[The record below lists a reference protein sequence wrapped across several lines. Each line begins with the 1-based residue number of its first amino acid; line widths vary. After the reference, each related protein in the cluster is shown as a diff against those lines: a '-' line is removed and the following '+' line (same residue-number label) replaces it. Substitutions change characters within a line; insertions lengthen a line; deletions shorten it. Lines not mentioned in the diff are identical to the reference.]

1 MKTPLLHT
9 TLASM
14 HAERITVFIP
24 CHSLDDFPTWLED
37 AETDELLAA
46 WTAAWDPRLLVAAG
60 CLPCWASVDMP
71 PGGVDPLLGIVP
83 PHCEDRLMGMLD
95 ATCLAGTRWVRRVAG
110 REAMVETA
118 LRALDLAPP
127 TSIAPQ
133 AAAENGKQPVTPA
146 DFYALGLAWLLGE
159 LLARRMRTSTGLPA
173 LSAAGGVPDSPFE
186 QSVVRAAQAALAG
199 NHDVARAEM
208 REAYGT
214 LEAARAHYYPV
225 DVWLLDLVLAAE
237 GTRGQRLTAELASPS
252 PWTLV
257 ATGKALE
264 DLARREPDTLAQ
276 LREACT
282 AGRVAAA
289 GGRYGEEPL
298 DSCAPETIHASFA
311 TGHRAWRELL
321 GTAPTTFAQCSGGWS
336 ALLPQV
342 LLNFGY
348 SGAIWNLFDG
358 TPLPDPGTS
367 RLRWEGS
374 GGACIDAVARPPLD
388 VRRASAVL
396 ALPERIGAGMDHD
409 HTAVIQFAHHAGTAS
424 PWFSDLRRIGSWS
437 TLLGTFVAP
446 EEFFRRTLGAGTV
459 VSFEPDA
466 YPISRPDGL
475 PGVPAAEAIPSCMAA
490 TATEARSLSDGWREL
505 SVEPLAGPLLA
516 APETTGQLPPAGQA
530 APRES
535 FWRSSTRRLFGQ
547 GKAARDPLVI
557 EHDSLRLRV
566 HPVSG
571 GVLSI
576 RRPGDR
582 GNRLTQTL
590 ALRSTRPAPPAGK
603 PWEDAL
609 ERAEYGSATADS
621 IERVGPLAIESRG
634 RLTDARGRDAGTFT
648 QRMELLEGLPL
659 ARLDITLKRSEAA
672 GGPLLESYAACRFA
686 WNENED
692 LELRR
697 SLHTQ
702 SVATERTLVEAPHFI
717 ELLRDGVR
725 HGGPA
730 TIPGG
735 MAIFTGGLP
744 WHLRSSPHM
753 LDSLLLVGG
762 DLQGTFRLAIG
773 LDMERPW
780 CTALDLLAAGAA
792 GPLPASLPG
801 NVRLTCGG
809 PLLENGRTVGLRVG
823 LLEVAGRTG
832 DIAFEC
838 REKIATARACDAAGR
853 PQEGPEVRV
862 SGHRVSVYLKK
873 YGWLSLD
880 LRFAKE

>member
-1 MKTPLLHT
+1 MKTDLLHT

-14 HAERITVFIP
+14 HAERITVFLP

-60 CLPCWASVDMP
+60 RLPCWASVDMP

-110 REAMVETA
+110 RTAMVETA
-118 LRALDLAPP
+118 LRALDLAPASP
-127 TSIAPQ
+127 AVSP
-133 AAAENGKQPVTPA
+133 AAAESGEQPVTPA

-159 LLARRMRTSTGLPA
+159 LLARRMRTSSGLPS
-173 LSAAGGVPDSPFE
+173 LSAAGGTPDSALE

-199 NHDVARAEM
+199 DHEEARAGV

-225 DVWLLDLVLAAE
+225 DVWLLDLVLAAP
-237 GTRGQRLTAELASPS
+237 GTRGQRLAEELASPS
-252 PWTLV
+252 PWALV

-264 DLARREPDTLAQ
+264 DLARREPDTLAH
-276 LREACT
+276 LRAACT
-282 AGRVAAA
+282 AG
-289 GGRYGEEPL
+289 
-298 DSCAPETIHASFA
+298 
-311 TGHRAWRELL
+311 
-321 GTAPTTFAQCSGGWS
+321 
-336 ALLPQV
+336 
-342 LLNFGY
+342 
-348 SGAIWNLFDG
+348 
-358 TPLPDPGTS
+358 
-367 RLRWEGS
+367 
-374 GGACIDAVARPPLD
+374 
-388 VRRASAVL
+388 
-396 ALPERIGAGMDHD
+396 RIGAGMDHD

-437 TLLGTFVAP
+437 TLLGTFVTP

-490 TATEARSLSDGWREL
+490 TAAEARSLSAGWREL
-505 SVEPLAGPLLA
+505 AVEPLAARGGPLCA
-516 APETTGQLPPAGQA
+516 APEAPGQLPAGGQA
-530 APRES
+530 GLRES

-557 EHDSLRLRV
+557 EHALLRLRV

-590 ALRSTRPAPPAGK
+590 ALRSTRPAPPPGK

-609 ERAEYGSATADS
+609 ERAEYGSATADT
-621 IERVGPLAIESRG
+621 IDRVGPLAIESRG
-634 RLTDARGRDAGTFT
+634 RLSDARGRDAGIFT

-672 GGPLLESYAACRFA
+672 AGPLLESYAACRFA

-730 TIPGG
+730 SSPGG

-753 LDSLLLVGG
+753 LD
-762 DLQGTFRLAIG
+762 
-773 LDMERPW
+773 
-780 CTALDLLAAGAA
+780 
-792 GPLPASLPG
+792 
-801 NVRLTCGG
+801 
-809 PLLENGRTVGLRVG
+809 
-823 LLEVAGRTG
+823 
-832 DIAFEC
+832 
-838 REKIATARACDAAGR
+838 
-853 PQEGPEVRV
+853 
-862 SGHRVSVYLKK
+862 
-873 YGWLSLD
+873 
-880 LRFAKE
+880 